1 MIVTGIACTVA
12 LKYNNGFFRTMTDN
26 GILRKMNWTVQP
38 AEIQSIADSTIED
51 AKKSLDK
58 IAKTPPGEENLA
70 TLQTFEEASALVGE
84 VIVPLTFLKYVSTDK
99 AQRDASD
106 EVEKQAQKFA
116 NEIWGRK
123 DLYDVIVR
131 LEPIADSFGEE
142 EKTLL
147 KKTLDEFRHRGAGL
161 PDAERKEFLEISNNL
176 SVLESDYNR
185 VLNEITTTVP
195 CTAEELD
202 GVPPVIYENLKKEGD
217 AYLLPLDYPILVPV
231 LNYANNPET
240 RKRMQT
246 AQYSRGGKENSE
258 RLSDALAL
266 RDRLAK
272 IAGFKNFAEYE
283 ISVKMAKTPERIFDF
298 MNDLKEKLTPLFE
311 KELAVFKELK
321 AKHTGTSVKD
331 VKFELWDLFYYHELL
346 RKEKYS
352 VDQNEVKEYFPME
365 RVVNGVLEVYQTV
378 LNLEFK
384 EVENPNI
391 WYEDVQE
398 YKVIDKISGNLM
410 GRFYLDLYPREGKFK
425 HYAVFPILERRVKD
439 GKALLPITSMVA
451 NFQKPT
457 DSQPSLLTHSEVE
470 TFFHEFGHLM
480 HVITNQASYATF
492 GLDGVLPDFIEV
504 PSMLLEN
511 WAWKEDILKL
521 LSGHYKEP
529 EKKLP
534 SNLLDRMLKAK
545 LLDIGAFTLRQ
556 VFFSLIDMYY
566 HTKPV
571 EDTTAEWYKIFPEI
585 TGFEI
590 MPDTFPDASF
600 GHLMGG
606 YQAGYYGYQ
615 WSKVYAEDIF
625 TKFEKNGYLDE
636 KTGLEYREKILS
648 PGGSRDPDD
657 MVRDF
662 LGRESNNKAYL
673 KSLGIDN

>member
-1 MIVTGIACTVA
+1 
-12 LKYNNGFFRTMTDN
+12 MTDD
-26 GILRKMNWTVQP
+26 GILRKMDWTVKSSN
-38 AEIQSIADSTIED
+38 IQTIADEAIEE
-51 AKKSLDK
+51 AKKTLDK
-58 IAKTPPGEENLA
+58 IAKTPPGEETLA
-70 TLQTFEEASALVGE
+70 TLQELEEVGGSFGE
-84 VIVPLTFLKYVSTDK
+84 KLGPLTFLKYVSANK
-99 AQRDASD
+99 EQREACD
-106 EVEKQAQKFA
+106 EVEKQAEKFD
-116 NEIWGRK
+116 NEVWGRK
-123 DLYDVIVR
+123 DLYDVIAR
-131 LEPIADSFGEE
+131 LEPHMETYGPEE
-142 EKTLL
+142 QTLL
-147 KKTLDEFRHRGAGL
+147 QKTLDEFRHRGAGL

-176 SVLESDYNR
+176 TVLESDFST
-185 VLNEITTTVP
+185 VLNEIKTTVP

-202 GVPPVIYENLKKEGD
+202 GVPTAIYENLEKDGD

-231 LNYANNPET
+231 MNYAHNPET

-246 AQYSRGGKENSE
+246 AQNQRGGKENSE

-272 IAGFKNFAEYE
+272 IAGFSNFAEYQ
-283 ISVKMAKTPERIFDF
+283 ISIKMAKTPKRIFDF

-311 KELAVFKELK
+311 KELVVFKELK
-321 AKHTGTSVKD
+321 AKTTGTPIED

-346 RKEKYS
+346 RKKKYS
-352 VDQNEVKEYFPME
+352 VDQNEVKEYFPMD

-378 LNLEFK
+378 LNLEFIEVK
-384 EVENPNI
+384 EPKV

-398 YKVIDKISGNLM
+398 FKVIDKVSGNTM
-410 GRFYLDLYPREGKFK
+410 GHFYLDLYPRDGKFK
-425 HYAVFPILERRVKD
+425 HYAVFDFLDRRVKD
-439 GKALLPITSMVA
+439 GNTLLPITSMVA

-457 DSQPSLLTHSEVE
+457 ESQPSLLTHSEVE

-480 HVITNQASYATF
+480 HVITNKASYARF

-511 WAWKEDILKL
+511 WAWKEDVLKL
-521 LSGHYKEP
+521 LSGHYKDP
-529 EKKLP
+529 DRKLP
-534 SNLLDRMLKAK
+534 SELLDRMLKAK

-566 HTKPV
+566 HTEPV
-571 EDTTAEWYKIFPEI
+571 EDTTAKWYQLFPEI

-590 MPDTFPDASF
+590 MPDTTPDAAF

-615 WSKVYAEDIF
+615 WSKVYAEDVF

-648 PGGSRDPDD
+648 PGGSRNPDD

>member
-1 MIVTGIACTVA
+1 
-12 LKYNNGFFRTMTDN
+12 MTDD
-26 GILRKMNWTVQP
+26 GKLRKIDWKIKP
-38 AEIQSIADSTIED
+38 SEIQTIADDKIEA
-51 AKKSLDK
+51 AKKAFDD
-58 IAKTPPGEENLA
+58 IAKISVGEENLS
-70 TLQTFEEASALVGE
+70 TLQEFEEIGALVGE
-84 VIVPLTFLKYVSTDK
+84 AVGPLVFLKYVSTEKD
-99 AQRDASD
+99 QRDACD
-106 EVEKQAQKFA
+106 EVEKQVDKFD

-123 DLYDVIVR
+123 DLYDVIAR
-131 LEPIADSFGEE
+131 LEPIADSLGEE

-176 SVLESDYNR
+176 TVLESDYSR

-195 CTAEELD
+195 FTVEELD
-202 GVPPVIYENLKKEGD
+202 GVPPAIYEDLKKEGD

-231 LNYANNPET
+231 LNYAHNPET
-240 RKRMQT
+240 RKRIQT
-246 AQYSRGGKENSE
+246 AQYQRGGKENSE

-272 IAGFKNFAEYE
+272 LAGFKNFAEYQ

-298 MNDLKEKLTPLFE
+298 MNDLKEKLSPLFE
-311 KELAVFKELK
+311 KELTVFKELK
-321 AKHTGTSVKD
+321 AKHTGTSVED

-352 VDQNEVKEYFPME
+352 VDQNEVKEYFPMDQ
-365 RVVNGVLEVYQTV
+365 VVSGVLEVYQIV

-384 EVENPNI
+384 EVENPNV

-398 YKVIDKISGNLM
+398 FKVIDKVSGNVM
-410 GRFYLDLYPREGKFK
+410 GHFYLDLYPREGKFK
-425 HYAVFPILERRVKD
+425 HYAVFDFLERRVKD
-439 GKALLPITSMVA
+439 GRVLLPITSMVA

-457 DSQPSLLTHSEVE
+457 KDMPSLLRHGEVE

-480 HVITNQASYATF
+480 HVITNKASYARF
-492 GLDGVLPDFIEV
+492 GLDGVLPDFIET
-504 PSMLLEN
+504 PSMMFEN
-511 WAWKEDILKL
+511 FSWKADILTI
-521 LSGHYKEP
+521 LSGHYKDP
-529 EKKLP
+529 SKKLP
-534 SNLLDRMLKAK
+534 PDLLDRMLKAK

-566 HTKPV
+566 HTEPV
-571 EDTTAEWYKIFPEI
+571 EDTTAKWYELFPEI
-585 TGFEI
+585 TGFDV
-590 MPDTFPDASF
+590 MPDATPDAGF

-625 TKFEKNGYLDE
+625 TKFEENGYMDE

>member
-1 MIVTGIACTVA
+1 
-12 LKYNNGFFRTMTDN
+12 MTDD
-26 GILRKMNWTVQP
+26 GILRIMDWTVQP
-38 AEIQSIADSTIED
+38 EEIQSIADSTIEA

-58 IAKTPPGEENLA
+58 IAKTPSGEETLK
-70 TLQTFEEASALVGE
+70 TLQELEEIGGSVSEKLG
-84 VIVPLTFLKYVSTDK
+84 PLRFLKYVSTDK
-99 AQRDASD
+99 AQRNACDA
-106 EVEKQAQKFA
+106 VEKQLLKYD
-116 NEIWGRK
+116 NEVWGRK
-123 DLYDVIVR
+123 DLYDVISL
-131 LEPIADSFGEE
+131 LEPHLDTYGTEE
-142 EKTLL
+142 QTLL
-147 KKTLDEFRHRGAGL
+147 KRTLDEFRHRGASL
-161 PDAERKEFLEISNNL
+161 SDEERKEFLEISNNL
-176 SVLESDYNR
+176 SVLEADYNT

-202 GVPPVIYENLKKEGD
+202 GVPLQIYEHLDKDGD

-231 LNYANNPET
+231 LNYAHNPET

-246 AQYSRGGKENSE
+246 AQNQRGGKENSE

-272 IAGFKNFAEYE
+272 LAGFNNFAEYQ
-283 ISVKMAKTPERIFDF
+283 ISVKMAKTPKRIFDF

-311 KELAVFKELK
+311 KELDIFKKLK
-321 AKHTGTSVKD
+321 AKHTGAPIED
-331 VKFELWDLFYYHELL
+331 IKFELWDLFYYHELL

-365 RVVNGVLEVYQTV
+365 RVVNGVLEVYQKV
-378 LNLEFK
+378 LNLEFIEIK
-384 EVENPNI
+384 KPNA
-391 WYEDVQE
+391 WHEDVQE
-398 YKVIDKISGNLM
+398 FKVIDKVSGNLI
-410 GRFYLDLYPREGKFK
+410 GHFYLDLYPREGKYK
-425 HYAVFPILERRVKD
+425 HYAVFDFLDRRVKD

-457 DSQPSLLTHSEVE
+457 KDAPSLLTHSEVE

-480 HVITNQASYATF
+480 HVITNKASYASF
-492 GLDGVLPDFIEV
+492 GLDGVLPDFIET
-504 PSMLLEN
+504 PSMMFQK
-511 WAWKEDILKL
+511 WAWKEDVLQI
-521 LSGHYKEP
+521 LSGHYKYQD
-529 EKKLP
+529 KKLP
-534 SNLLDRMLKAK
+534 SDLLDRMLKAK
-545 LLDIGAFTLRQ
+545 LLDVGAFTLRQ

-566 HTKPV
+566 HTEPV
-571 EDTTAEWYKIFPEI
+571 EDTTAKWYELFPEI
-585 TGFEI
+585 TGFDL
-590 MPDTFPDASF
+590 MPDTMPDASF

-648 PGGSRDPDD
+648 PGGSRDPDE

-662 LGRESNNKAYL
+662 LGRESNNEAYL

>member
-1 MIVTGIACTVA
+1 
-12 LKYNNGFFRTMTDN
+12 MTDN
-26 GILRKMNWTVQP
+26 GILRKTDWTLEP
-38 AEIQSIADSTIED
+38 STIQAIADDTIEE

-58 IAKTPPGEENLA
+58 IAKTPAGEETLA
-70 TLQTFEEASALVGE
+70 TLQALEEVGGSTGE
-84 VIVPLTFLKYVSTDK
+84 KLGPLIFLKYVSDNK
-99 AQRDASD
+99 EQREACD
-106 EVEKQAQKFA
+106 EVEKQAEKFD
-116 NEIWGRK
+116 NEVWGRK
-123 DLYDVIVR
+123 DLYDVIAR
-131 LEPIADSFGEE
+131 LEPHVKTYGAEE
-142 EKTLL
+142 QTLL
-147 KKTLDEFRHRGAGL
+147 KQTLDEFRHRGAGL

-176 SVLESDYNR
+176 TVLEADFNT

-202 GVPPVIYENLKKEGD
+202 GVPPPIYEHLEKDGD

-231 LNYANNPET
+231 LNYAHNPET

-246 AQYSRGGKENSE
+246 AQNQRGGKENSE

-272 IAGFKNFAEYE
+272 IAGFNNFAEYQ
-283 ISVKMAKTPERIFDF
+283 ISIKMAKTPKRIFDF

-311 KELAVFKELK
+311 KELVVFKELK
-321 AKHTGTSVKD
+321 AKTTGIPIED

-365 RVVNGVLEVYQTV
+365 RVVKGVLEVYQTV
-378 LNLEFK
+378 LNLEFTK
-384 EVENPNI
+384 IDEPNV
-391 WYEDVQE
+391 WHEDVLE
-398 YKVIDKISGNLM
+398 YKVVDKVSGKRM
-410 GRFYLDLYPREGKFK
+410 GHFYLDLYPRDGKFK
-425 HYAVFPILERRVKD
+425 HYAVFDFLNRRVKD

-457 DSQPSLLTHSEVE
+457 ENQPSLLTHSEVE

-480 HVITNQASYATF
+480 HVITNQASYARF

-511 WAWKEDILKL
+511 WAWKEDVLKL
-521 LSGHYKEP
+521 LSGHYKDP
-529 EKKLP
+529 DKKLP
-534 SNLLDRMLKAK
+534 SELLDRMLKAK
-545 LLDIGAFTLRQ
+545 LLDVGAFTLRQ

-566 HTKPV
+566 HTEPV
-571 EDTTAEWYKIFPEI
+571 EDTTAKWYELFSEI
-585 TGFEI
+585 TGFDL
-590 MPDTFPDASF
+590 MPDTTPDASF

-615 WSKVYAEDIF
+615 WSKVYAEDVF
-625 TKFEKNGYLDE
+625 TKFEENGYLDE

-648 PGGSRDPDD
+648 PGGSRDPDE

-662 LGRESNNKAYL
+662 LGRESDNKAYL